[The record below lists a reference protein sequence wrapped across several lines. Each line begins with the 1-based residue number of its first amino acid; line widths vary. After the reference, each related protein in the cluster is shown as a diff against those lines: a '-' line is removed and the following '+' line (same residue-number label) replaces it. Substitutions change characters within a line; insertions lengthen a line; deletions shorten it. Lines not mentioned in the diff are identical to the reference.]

1 MMLSRD
7 MKPGQLLKIIN
18 TNRTPAHWVGEHVV
32 LLKMDP
38 WASDALVL
46 RGERKYEAAR
56 KEWMSP
62 YILAPVL
69 EK

>member
-1 MMLSRD
+1 MLSRD
-7 MKPGQLLKIIN
+7 MKPGQLLRIVN

-32 LLKMDP
+32 LLKRDK
-38 WASDALVL
+38 WVDDVLVL

-69 EK
+69 EE